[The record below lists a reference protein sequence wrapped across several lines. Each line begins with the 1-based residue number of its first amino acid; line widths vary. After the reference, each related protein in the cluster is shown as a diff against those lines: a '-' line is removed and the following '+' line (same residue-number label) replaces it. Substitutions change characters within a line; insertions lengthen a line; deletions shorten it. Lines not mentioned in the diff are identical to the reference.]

1 MAEFLPLATT
11 RDPLPPCNV
20 ANAKFY
26 KEKKMSVLELAKG
39 CRTYRRFEQ
48 KKISDADIRDIMEAA
63 RLAPSGRNAQPLS
76 FIVVDDKAKVDSV
89 FAYTKWAGA
98 LPPELGQPKDN
109 ERPVLFVAVIMNTDV
124 NAAADTD
131 AGLAIQNMSLAAW
144 EKGIGRCILGAI
156 NRIELAKIFKLTETQ
171 KLHSLVAFGYPSHKS
186 TIKDV
191 AEGDPLN
198 YYLDDNKDYIV
209 PKKTEI
215 WKKL

>member
-1 MAEFLPLATT
+1 
-11 RDPLPPCNV
+11 
-20 ANAKFY
+20 
-26 KEKKMSVLELAKG
+26 MSVLELAKG

-48 KKISDADIRDIMEAA
+48 KQISDSDVRDILEAA

-76 FIVVDDKAKVDSV
+76 YIVVQDKSKLDAV
-89 FAYTKWAGA
+89 FSYTKWAGA
-98 LPPELGQPKDN
+98 LPPELGQPKEN
-109 ERPVLFVAVIMNTDV
+109 ERPVLYVAVIMNTDI

-156 NRIELAKIFKLTETQ
+156 NRVELAKLFKLGENQ
-171 KLHSLVAFGYPSHKS
+171 KLHSLVAFGYPTHKS

-191 AEGDPLN
+191 AEGEPLN

-215 WKKL
+215 WKTL